1 MLEYLYNHRLEIY
14 GLYILRLGNGKG
26 GIFMKKREKRIEE
39 HKSRGKEIVI
49 SPQDILKVL
58 NKLTEILPD
67 SGPEELTTVKSKIA
81 LQRKKLEKA
90 KLVDQ
95 EKEQE
100 IARLK
105 QDIENIR
112 AKIGWI
118 NNKEGVQLDRVK
130 DKIKKSLEEL
140 DNEEKQLII
149 KSNPEQSE
157 KIKALTQKKRA
168 ELNKELTEECE
179 KIKALMQKKRAE
191 LNKKLTE
198 KLEDFEPLE
207 NLIHKP
213 LQPTEM
219 IDALIYSPYRPN
231 SLDEA
236 HGSTA
241 EPSTSEL
248 IDKANSLISIATTEV
263 LKYKIDIRKDFLKTT
278 KGKLPLLTKLPNK
291 SGDKDN
297 ILSPVEN
304 LKKSFK
310 GTFTYDH
317 QLYAQLTNIFSSS
330 LYLLIDLR
338 GQLKLW
344 ENPSK
349 YIKIMTDKGSIT
361 KTTKQV
367 ETAKSRGKLFSLLK
381 GQNLTNLAELIK
393 NVESLTKDY
402 SLFYGSII
410 AKNSP
415 KSLISELREHRKS
428 LQEQIDFHH
437 KFFQEFR
444 GESPTTFA
452 VGKKYHGDLSQILIT
467 SWFDTEGNEGE
478 KPALSRASSVYS
490 VEHSLTSIILE
501 YLGIIPSFFGGV
513 KYYQKQI
520 EYTDIAITWL
530 NFSTFY
536 RPAEKQSKVSGSL
549 DVAVE
554 SEFESDYL
562 RELEKYEFNQ
572 KLSLLLEIKE
582 KLEIVD
588 KFILKEKSERP
599 YLKYALETLDLIQID
614 FDSGKFLKIYSRPKS
629 DLEFIQGI
637 VDLVI
642 YIIEFLSFPNIKILN
657 QNGKYL
663 NQQIEVLEKYLT
675 ETFSLKVKKFIE
687 TNIVKEELVL
697 DNVSYLIN
705 YKTSKAL
712 SSKLESHN
720 LLEFL
725 TRLIDHTQCT
735 PEKLLNK
742 QSLTKSSIR
751 ERW

>member
-1 MLEYLYNHRLEIY
+1 MLEYLYNYRLEIY
-14 GLYILRLGNGKG
+14 GFYILRLGNGKG
-26 GIFMKKREKRIEE
+26 GIFMKTQEKRIGEHKE
-39 HKSRGKEIVI
+39 HKSRGKGGEIA
-49 SPQDILKVL
+49 SLQDILKAL

-81 LQRKKLEKA
+81 LQSKKLEKT
-90 KLVDQ
+90 KLVYK

-105 QDIENIR
+105 QEIENIQQNLR
-112 AKIGWI
+112 AL
-118 NNKEGVQLDRVK
+118 NNKEQVQLDRVK

-140 DNEEKQLII
+140 DKEEQLIN

-157 KIKALTQKKRA
+157 KIKALMQEKRA
-168 ELNKELTEECE
+168 ELNKE
-179 KIKALMQKKRAE
+179 
-191 LNKKLTE
+191 LTE

-241 EPSTSEL
+241 ESSTSEL
-248 IDKANSLISIATTEV
+248 IDTANSLISIATTEV

-304 LKKSFK
+304 LKKSFE

-349 YIKIMTDKGSIT
+349 YIKLMTDKASTT
-361 KTTKQV
+361 KTIKQV
-367 ETAKSRGKLFSLLK
+367 ETAKSSGKLFSLLK

-393 NVESLTKDY
+393 NVESLTQDY

-467 SWFDTEGNEGE
+467 SWFDTPKEMKGRN
-478 KPALSRASSVYS
+478 
-490 VEHSLTSIILE
+490 
-501 YLGIIPSFFGGV
+501 
-513 KYYQKQI
+513 
-520 EYTDIAITWL
+520 
-530 NFSTFY
+530 
-536 RPAEKQSKVSGSL
+536 RP
-549 DVAVE
+549 
-554 SEFESDYL
+554 
-562 RELEKYEFNQ
+562 
-572 KLSLLLEIKE
+572 
-582 KLEIVD
+582 
-588 KFILKEKSERP
+588 
-599 YLKYALETLDLIQID
+599 
-614 FDSGKFLKIYSRPKS
+614 
-629 DLEFIQGI
+629 
-637 VDLVI
+637 
-642 YIIEFLSFPNIKILN
+642 
-657 QNGKYL
+657 
-663 NQQIEVLEKYLT
+663 
-675 ETFSLKVKKFIE
+675 
-687 TNIVKEELVL
+687 
-697 DNVSYLIN
+697 
-705 YKTSKAL
+705 
-712 SSKLESHN
+712 
-720 LLEFL
+720 
-725 TRLIDHTQCT
+725 
-735 PEKLLNK
+735 
-742 QSLTKSSIR
+742 
-751 ERW
+751 